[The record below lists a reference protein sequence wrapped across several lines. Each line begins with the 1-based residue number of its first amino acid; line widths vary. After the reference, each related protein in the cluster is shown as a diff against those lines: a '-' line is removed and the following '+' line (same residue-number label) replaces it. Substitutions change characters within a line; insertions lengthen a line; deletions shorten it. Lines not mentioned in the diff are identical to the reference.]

1 MPYPTTTKH
10 YSSTY
15 PNAPTII
22 ANAGGYVGFLDAIL
36 VTGYGLAS
44 VTNIVVTSG
53 TAVATVGAGHSLRKW
68 MVALHAGTGH
78 AGLDGEHRAIDA
90 AGNTYTFEVAGVPD
104 GTYTGG
110 TTKVAPL
117 GFEIQY
123 TATNKRIYRSLDVL
137 RNSVSLYVDD
147 TNTVTGWNPG
157 TNKALAQARM
167 VCDVSSITGF
177 TTLDTTWWFKSA
189 ETSGTTARPWMLA
202 GDALGFYTAVGVNSD
217 ALAVA
222 SNNFLQFKTLAMGD
236 MFATVLEGVTPTTS
250 AATTSAGVGSAG
262 AGLNAITHGTRRV
275 ARSLAQS
282 GAALDLRYYG
292 LGVMHHYNGA
302 PGAWMVSGGAASA
315 AGAVHQAMGVSAINP
330 ADAGVILGA
339 QVLAVHSPV
348 GASFGNDWTTRG
360 VMPGLFSVPSVA
372 SWSLEPTF
380 LPGPAGPLLALPA
393 NAGGESNAASRPL
406 VVGGY
411 CLDITGAWR

>member
-1 MPYPTTTKH
+1 M
-10 YSSTY
+10 
-15 PNAPTII
+15 
-22 ANAGGYVGFLDAIL
+22 
-36 VTGYGLAS
+36 
-44 VTNIVVTSG
+44 
-53 TAVATVGAGHSLRKW
+53 RKW

-90 AGNTYTFEVAGVPD
+90 AGNTYTFDVAGVPD

-167 VCDVSSITGF
+167 VCDVSSITEF
-177 TTLDTTWWFKSA
+177 TTLGTTWWFKSA
-189 ETSGTTARPWMLA
+189 ESSGTTARLWMLA
-202 GDALGFYTAVGVNSD
+202 GDALGFYTAV
-217 ALAVA
+217 AVHSA
-222 SNNFLQFKTLAMGD
+222 ASSVVSNNFMQFKTLALGD
-236 MFATVLEGVTPTTS
+236 MFATVLEGVTPTTD
-250 AATTSAGVGSAG
+250 AATNTGGVGSAG
-262 AGLNAITHGTRRV
+262 AGLTAITHGTRRV

-282 GAALDLRYYG
+282 GASLDLRYYG
-292 LGVMHHYNGA
+292 MGVMYHDSDG
-302 PGAWMVSGGAASA
+302 PSAWMVSGGSVFKPTAAN
-315 AGAVHQAMGVSAINP
+315 QAMGVSAINP

-348 GASFGNDWTTRG
+348 GASFGNDWTARG

-372 SWSLEPTF
+372 SWSFEPTF

-393 NAGGESNAASRPL
+393 NAGGPYNNTSTPL

-411 CLDITGAWR
+411 YLDITGAWR